1 MTITTINYSQS
12 KETVYSYGLKK
23 WVKVGLDIAIDE
35 KDDTQKV
42 FEFAKE
48 TVENWLKEETQPL
61 IEEEVIQVVKEAPLT
76 KEEKHKKLISSC
88 TEIDGN
94 DGLKSF
100 AKLVSSYPYLQETY
114 DLTMKKLQNGL

>member
-48 TVENWLKEETQPL
+48 TVENWLKEEVQQDAAQMQ
-61 IEEEVIQVVKEAPLT
+61 EEVIQVENKPNPIDPILDEISKCTTIDELNKCWLMSKGNLTLSSAYKE
-76 KEEKHKKLISSC
+76 KEKQ
-88 TEIDGN
+88 
-94 DGLKSF
+94 LKD
-100 AKLVSSYPYLQETY
+100 AK
-114 DLTMKKLQNGL
+114 